1 MSLSTE
7 IVYTQI
13 ENKSVYYVNN
23 VVRGIEDQ
31 LTTGTTTLG
40 SVNREIK
47 YKFNE
52 NIALDIKSTDAND
65 TSAGGVGAKTLIV
78 NGLWCDTSDSN
89 RLIERAAIFD
99 LDGTSSASLVSG
111 INSFAVIN
119 DMVVDTF
126 GSENTNVG
134 RLDAVAVGTTDLFS
148 TIQIRHSKSNTF
160 SHAVPSSKTMLV
172 KEIHISSM
180 CHTACV
186 LELYEQSL
194 NSGRKTLISKIH
206 LNSNST
212 HIHQPLN
219 HKVPSHYVF
228 YAMLLPLEP
237 ILAEDTNHICCNI
250 TSLVA

>member
-180 CHTACV
+180 CHTA
-186 LELYEQSL
+186 
-194 NSGRKTLISKIH
+194 LISKIH